1 MAIRTVSSP
10 TDDQRL
16 DRCALLTVGS
26 ASLETALSLPLF
38 PAVLPTAKLCN
49 PVVFVCDETS
59 GDQ

>member
-26 ASLETALSLPLF
+26 ASLETALPLF